1 MPLPGLPE
9 VMVSHVG
16 LSLDAVHPQPPG
28 AVTVTDPLPAP
39 DPGAALDAPRLY
51 AHAAPACV
59 TVKLCPAMVNVPV
72 RAVLFG
78 LAVTA

>member
-1 MPLPGLPE
+1 
-9 VMVSHVG
+9 MVSHVE
-16 LSLDAVHPQPPG
+16 LLFDAVHPQPPG
-28 AVTVTDPLPAP
+28 AVTVTEPLPAP

-51 AHAAPACV
+51 VQVAPACV
-59 TVKLCPAMVNVPV
+59 TVKLCPAMVRVPL